1 MLQPRLKA
9 VPPSGARVDPPKTG
23 EAPAAPPPRQDYWP
37 IRTIAALTSETTET
51 AILLGWVTHD
61 VRQVADSSGRIAAA
75 AGTLSDNIADLSV
88 ASVATAEEAEKI
100 AAETGQCQQDMHG
113 AGESMR
119 QIRGRVL
126 AMNDRL
132 AVLEGAVMQIADM
145 AKTIEAISKQ
155 TNLLA
160 LNATIEAARA
170 GEAGR
175 GFAVVA
181 GEVKSL
187 SGQTAQA
194 TDQIRTRLA
203 TLTAEMAAIKTE
215 IEESDNAV
223 AAGERTVERA
233 EQRIGAVGSR
243 VSGMTDQVRSLVDM
257 LSRQSSATD
266 EISSSVKRIA
276 DKATKVRTEV
286 DSSLERLVTAE
297 KTALDIISAQRT
309 KVPALDA
316 LARARTGLGVW
327 KRKLAAA
334 FVGLA
339 KPSPGLADE
348 APRLAQW
355 CAEGPE
361 ALRHHHG
368 ADALRAAEARS
379 HTEAAAFLK
388 AAAAS
393 DQEGATKAYVAL
405 EKTLGEITRAA
416 DTLIDAATAA

>member
-1 MLQPRLKA
+1 MLQPQLKA
-9 VPPSGARVDPPKTG
+9 APHSGAGRDTTG
-23 EAPAAPPPRQDYWP
+23 VAEAPPPRQDYWP

-61 VRQVADSSGRIAAA
+61 VRQVADSSGKIAAA
-75 AGTLSDNIADLSV
+75 AGVLSDNISDLSI

-100 AAETGQCQQDMHG
+100 AAETGQCQQDMQG

-132 AVLEGAVMQIADM
+132 SVLEGAVMQIADM

-170 GEAGR
+170 GESGR

-203 TLTAEMAAIKTE
+203 TLTAEMAAIKNE
-215 IEESDNAV
+215 IEESNNAV

-243 VSGMTDQVRSLVDM
+243 VSGMTDQVRALVDV

-316 LARARTGLGVW
+316 LARAQAGLGVW

-334 FVGLA
+334 FVGLT
-339 KPSPGLADE
+339 KPSPSLADE
-348 APRLAQW
+348 APRLAHW
-355 CAEGPE
+355 CGEGPE
-361 ALRHHHG
+361 ALRQHRG
-368 ADALRAAEARS
+368 ADALRAAEARC

-388 AAAAS
+388 AAAAA
-393 DQEGATKAYVAL
+393 DQDGATKAYVAL
-405 EKTLGEITRAA
+405 EKSLGEITRAA
-416 DTLIDAATAA
+416 DSLIDAATAA

>member
-1 MLQPRLKA
+1 MAPTPAHASPGTPLERFPMLQPRLKA
-9 VPPSGARVDPPKTG
+9 VPPGGAKPHPTAAGEPPS
-23 EAPAAPPPRQDYWP
+23 PPPRQDYWP

-61 VRQVADSSGRIAAA
+61 VRQVADSSGKIAAA
-75 AGTLSDNIADLSV
+75 AGVLSDNIADLSF
-88 ASVATAEEAEKI
+88 ASAATADEAEKI
-100 AAETGQCQQDMHG
+100 AGETGQCQQDMQG

-132 AVLEGAVMQIADM
+132 SVLEGAVMQIADM

-203 TLTAEMAAIKTE
+203 TLTAEMATIKTE

-243 VSGMTDQVRSLVDM
+243 VN
-257 LSRQSSATD
+257 
-266 EISSSVKRIA
+266 
-276 DKATKVRTEV
+276 
-286 DSSLERLVTAE
+286 
-297 KTALDIISAQRT
+297 
-309 KVPALDA
+309 
-316 LARARTGLGVW
+316 
-327 KRKLAAA
+327 
-334 FVGLA
+334 
-339 KPSPGLADE
+339 
-348 APRLAQW
+348 
-355 CAEGPE
+355 
-361 ALRHHHG
+361 
-368 ADALRAAEARS
+368 
-379 HTEAAAFLK
+379 
-388 AAAAS
+388 
-393 DQEGATKAYVAL
+393 
-405 EKTLGEITRAA
+405 
-416 DTLIDAATAA
+416 